1 MKKILITGGLGFIGV
16 NTALYLSERG
26 YKCHIID
33 NYYRVE
39 SKNNLHLIENNK
51 NISFEEIDITNEAS
65 ITNIIKNNS
74 FFAISKLCW
83 TSCNE

>member
-39 SKNNLHLIENNK
+39 SKK
-51 NISFEEIDITNEAS
+51 
-65 ITNIIKNNS
+65 
-74 FFAISKLCW
+74 
-83 TSCNE
+83 